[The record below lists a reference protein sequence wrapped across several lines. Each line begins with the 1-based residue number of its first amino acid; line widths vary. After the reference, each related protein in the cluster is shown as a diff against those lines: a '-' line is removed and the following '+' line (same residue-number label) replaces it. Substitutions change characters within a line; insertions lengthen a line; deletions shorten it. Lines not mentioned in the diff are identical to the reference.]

1 VNHLIACTGCDRHV
15 RASESVC
22 PFCGE
27 ALPVSRR
34 GRSPRLPTERLGRA
48 ATFVFGAA
56 VATSAAIGCGDG
68 TSDTD
73 AGPGGGA
80 DSGFDAGSVAP
91 PYGIPPEDSGPGD
104 EDAGPGGDDAGAGD
118 EDAGPGDEDAGTDA
132 GVDAGFD
139 AGNIAP
145 PYGLPPDD
153 GGAAPLYG
161 APP

>member
-1 VNHLIACTGCDRHV
+1 VNHLIACAGCARHV

-22 PFCGE
+22 LFCGE
-27 ALPVSRR
+27 ALPASLRA
-34 GRSPRLPTERLGRA
+34 RSPRLPTERLGRA

-73 AGPGGGA
+73 TDAGPGSGA
-80 DSGFDAGSVAP
+80 DAGFDAGNIAP
-91 PYGIPPEDSGPGD
+91 PYGLPPEDSGPGD
-104 EDAGPGGDDAGAGD
+104 EDAGPGD
-118 EDAGPGDEDAGTDA
+118 EDAGPGDE
-132 GVDAGFD
+132 DAGFD

-153 GGAAPLYG
+153 GGAAPAPAYG
-161 APP
+161 TPAPSE